1 MVSLNSK
8 PLRLSFS
15 GDEASCPWMG
25 WGLDST
31 WLHGAAGGTWEHLL
45 LRVTFTESLPAC
57 VPPGLRFEDTWG
69 CRPRACPGLRLGAG
83 SFLPGLPPAASA
95 STFLGLRCLFCVP
108 ISKLPPTFFFFF
120 FFGVSLA
127 FSADRRSPADL
138 HLRIAAWL
146 CRPVRGLDAG
156 WREWRS
162 SRGSS
167 PYSTRGGTLP
177 FLPSSSECP
186 SLASQGSGYP

>member
-1 MVSLNSK
+1 MSLNSK

-25 WGLDST
+25 WWLDST

-108 ISKLPPTFFFFF
+108 ISKLPPTFFFFLASPLPSPPTAVAPLIYT
-120 FFGVSLA
+120 FGLLPGCAV
-127 FSADRRSPADL
+127 
-138 HLRIAAWL
+138 L
-146 CRPVRGLDAG
+146 CAG
-156 WREWRS
+156 WRS

-177 FLPSSSECP
+177 FLPSSSERS